1 MISLVVSFVC
11 MCASGFCIWVL
22 QHVICT
28 NRGPSFTKGDEDPS
42 EVKAALVDR
51 SNFHQVRKEGT
62 RTHDDAEFERNIAR
76 DEVATK
82 MRAFRIL
89 TCLTGMLRMLI
100 FRQTYLQPDLS
111 FAQRLFDE
119 WDKELDEKYGLPRL
133 SPRKNIKRQ
142 QNLITMCCLNAVAHV
157 FFYKQT
163 SCTTDAGKVDK
174 EFPNGR
180 PFEIGML
187 YECVQLLQPTRE
199 MIHRSWSMGLEYNV
213 GTSSMGTTAMT
224 VVAETVGM
232 EVGSF
237 FRIPKNDYSPYVQS
251 RSEMNTLVDAD
262 RINAQRRKEALKE
275 GKQVPPPA
283 EAVWQPPDTDRCDLE
298 NFEGYFNGT
307 GSVVSEEDIAK
318 SRTHDRMR
326 REARIAFQLRCSK
339 NASIS
344 RKMNVGSLVDQSMLD
359 KALTLPLTTAS
370 EDSAA
375 AKTRGALLHEQN
387 VNLHDIARESNEV
400 REAYHEARSVCHPGK
415 KNCPFKCKTLMA
427 QQQCFYCMTD
437 LEQHTD
443 DASGKMSLNASLIW
457 PTLLDG
463 ALFYKTQTLV
473 QMAADSIVQLQAGAG
488 TLGTK
493 RFGSTFSYKKKT
505 TGNTGASRVDIGW
518 VHAEGEQWTSWNR
531 VADHVSKK
539 GNPTVSRFDIHKEC
553 LRDTMYMLSTSD
565 NARRCPEEPRL
576 ADYLKAENAL
586 QGVKGNKEEGL
597 KLLQVTPYFV
607 NSDRNDTIS
616 CKTHLAGKRSPSS
629 GISTGSFQR
638 RFDSMM
644 QGGRLCAL
652 NFMVSPRVSTVAP
665 LRMHHDGLE
674 INIGGL
680 YNHVSLVA
688 ELIKSLASVPGLKNM
703 QEKFSNSRQGPEG
716 LSADRSTTTMQTATV
731 RPILSDDMETGM
743 ETEMEAEDAAD
754 ASSAAADSST
764 DPVAKRGREVEA
776 PQGHLHT
783 LPYSYDVVP
792 MGIALDMLRKLYD
805 DKGGEVVEGWKS
817 TFETFGSTITFEALP
832 QISTSFVGYGEF
844 NRQTLSVKLGP
855 GRPCHQEKVDA
866 GDPDMAKMHVSHS
879 HVSRSI
885 GRKASNMDIEL
896 WVSRRQGARSTGQ
909 LEGDLFAYS
918 TWVEHT
924 FQSALQRGFVCT
936 RDDNV
941 FQSYMDMEHMV
952 LSRALELASDQGDVE
967 FGLKYNVDFAHVKL
981 EKAEPMTYE
990 AVTKSGEWS
999 VPLHHKKVARLN
1011 KPNINYGGGAAGAV
1025 RRKPRTTNR
1034 FSNLDDESEEEGA
1047 ELGESS
1053 AGHMDVDDDG
1063 PFGGTLTLGPR
1074 PA

>member
-1 MISLVVSFVC
+1 
-11 MCASGFCIWVL
+11 L
-22 QHVICT
+22 QHVVCT

-51 SNFHQVRKEGT
+51 SNFHQVRKEGM
-62 RTHDDAEFERNIAR
+62 RTHDDAEFERNIAK
-76 DEVATK
+76 EAVAIK
-82 MRAFRIL
+82 LRSFRLL
-89 TCLTGMLRMLI
+89 TCLMGMLRMLI

-119 WDKELDEKYGLPRL
+119 WDKELDEKYGLPKI

-163 SCTTDAGKVDK
+163 SCMTDAGKVDE

-180 PFEIGML
+180 PFEIEML

-199 MIHRSWSMGLEYNV
+199 MIHRAWTMGLEYNV

-224 VVAETVGM
+224 VIAETIGM

-237 FRIPKNDYSPYVQS
+237 FRTPKNDYSPYVQQ
-251 RSEMNTLVDAD
+251 RSEMTMEVDAD
-262 RINAQRRKEALKE
+262 RINHQRRQAALREA
-275 GKQVPPPA
+275 GANANSGAGANANANAAVPPSP
-283 EAVWQPPDTDRCDLE
+283 EWQSPDTDRCDIE
-298 NFEGYFNGT
+298 NFENYFKGT
-307 GSVVSEEDIAK
+307 GSVVLEKDIAE
-318 SRTHDRMR
+318 SRNRDRMR
-326 REARIAFQLRCSK
+326 REARIAFQMRCSK

-344 RKMNVGSLVDQSMLD
+344 RKMNVRSLVDESMLD
-359 KALTLPLTTAS
+359 KALTLPLTTVS
-370 EDSAA
+370 EDSEA

-387 VNLHDIARESNEV
+387 VDPHDIVLEPKEV
-400 REAYHEARSVCHPGK
+400 QEAYHEARSVCHPGK
-415 KNCPFKCKTLMA
+415 KNCPFKCRGLVDQK
-427 QQQCFYCMTD
+427 QCFYCMSDHQPKTD
-437 LEQHTD
+437 EPT
-443 DASGKMSLNASLIW
+443 GPMSLSASLLW

-473 QMAADSIVQLQAGAG
+473 QMAADSIVTTKDGSSMFG
-488 TLGTK
+488 TR
-493 RFGSTFSYKKKT
+493 RFASTFSYKKKN
-505 TGNTGASRVDIGW
+505 TGNTGAPCVDIGW

-586 QGVKGNKEEGL
+586 QGVNGVAKEEGL
-597 KLLQVTPYFV
+597 KHRQLTPYSV
-607 NSDRNDTIS
+607 SSDHRDTGTGS
-616 CKTHLAGKRSPSS
+616 FKTHLARKRSACS

-644 QGGRLCAL
+644 QGGRLSAL

-665 LRMHHDGLE
+665 LRMHHDGLD

-703 QEKFSNSRQGPEG
+703 QEKFSNSRQGPDG
-716 LSADRSTTTMQTATV
+716 LSAARSITRMQTTTV
-731 RPILSDDMETGM
+731 RQILCDDMETGM
-743 ETEMEAEDAAD
+743 EAEAETEAG
-754 ASSAAADSST
+754 SST
-764 DPVAKRGREVEA
+764 DPLAKRTREVEA
-776 PQGHLHT
+776 PNGHLHT

-792 MGIALDMLRKLYD
+792 MGIALDMLRKLYN
-805 DKGGEVVEGWKS
+805 DKGGEVLKGWES
-817 TFETFGSTITFEALP
+817 TFQTLGSTMTFSDLP
-832 QISTSFVGYGEF
+832 QISTSYVGYGEF
-844 NRQTLSVKLGP
+844 NRQTLSVKLGSE
-855 GRPCHQEKVDA
+855 RPSHQKQVEA
-866 GDPDMAKMHVSHS
+866 GDPDMAKMNVSRS

-885 GRKASNMDIEL
+885 GHTASNMDIEL

-909 LEGDLFAYS
+909 LDGDLFAYS

-924 FQSALQRGFVCT
+924 FQSARQRGFVCS
-936 RDDNV
+936 RDDNT
-941 FQSYMDMEHMV
+941 FLSYMDMEHMI
-952 LSRALELASDQGDVE
+952 LPRALELAHERKDTA
-967 FGLKYNVDFAHVKL
+967 FGLKYGVDFDHVKL
-981 EKAEPMTYE
+981 EQAKPATYE
-990 AVTKSGEWS
+990 AMTKVDECADR
-999 VPLHHKKVARLN
+999 PDEEKKVAKLD
-1011 KPNINYGGGAAGAV
+1011 KANINYGGGAKGAL
-1025 RRKPRTTNR
+1025 RRKPRTTNL
-1034 FSNLDDESEEEGA
+1034 FPEDKKDKGDEGDKEDKEDKG
-1047 ELGESS
+1047 GES
-1053 AGHMDVDDDG
+1053 GRMDVDQG
-1063 PFGGTLTLGPR
+1063 GAFGGTLHIGPR
-1074 PA
+1074 PT

>member
-1 MISLVVSFVC
+1 M
-11 MCASGFCIWVL
+11 
-22 QHVICT
+22 
-28 NRGPSFTKGDEDPS
+28 
-42 EVKAALVDR
+42 
-51 SNFHQVRKEGT
+51 
-62 RTHDDAEFERNIAR
+62 
-76 DEVATK
+76 
-82 MRAFRIL
+82 
-89 TCLTGMLRMLI
+89 GMLRMLI

-119 WDKELDEKYGLPRL
+119 WDKELDEKYGLPKL

-163 SCTTDAGKVDK
+163 SCMTNAGKVDE
-174 EFPNGR
+174 EFPKGR
-180 PFEIGML
+180 PFEIEML
-187 YECVQLLQPTRE
+187 YECVQMLQPTRE
-199 MIHRSWSMGLEYNV
+199 MIHRAWSMGLEYNV

-224 VVAETVGM
+224 VIAETIGM

-237 FRIPKNDYSPYVQS
+237 FRTPKNDYSPYVQH
-251 RSEMNTLVDAD
+251 RDEMNTLVDAD
-262 RINAQRRKEALKE
+262 RINHQRKMREKASRMAGGGVETTVVQE
-275 GKQVPPPA
+275 

-298 NFEGYFNGT
+298 NFEGYFTGT
-307 GSVVSEEDIAK
+307 GSVVSEKDVAE
-318 SRTHDRMR
+318 SRNRDRMR

-400 REAYHEARSVCHPGK
+400 QEAYHEARSVCHPGK
-415 KNCPFKCKTLMA
+415 KNCPFKCKTPAA
-427 QQQCFYCMTD
+427 QQHCFYCTTD
-437 LEQHTD
+437 LDKHTD
-443 DASGKMSLNASLIW
+443 DASGQMSLNASLLW

-473 QMAADSIVQLQAGAG
+473 QMAADSIVQMQAGSG

-586 QGVKGNKEEGL
+586 QGVDGRKKEEGL
-597 KLLQVTPYFV
+597 TFLQLTPYFV
-607 NSDRNDTIS
+607 NSDRKDTS
-616 CKTHLAGKRSPSS
+616 ACKAHLAKKRSASS

-716 LSADRSTTTMQTATV
+716 LSADRSITTMQTTTV
-731 RPILSDDMETGM
+731 RPILLDDMETGM
-743 ETEMEAEDAAD
+743 EAEDAD
-754 ASSAAADSST
+754 DSSYAAAGSST
-764 DPVAKRGREVEA
+764 DPLAKRGREVEA
-776 PQGHLHT
+776 PRGHLHT

-805 DKGGEVVEGWKS
+805 DKGDEVINGWAS
-817 TFETFGSTITFEALP
+817 TFETFGSTMKFSDLP
-832 QISTSFVGYGEF
+832 QISTSFVGYGDF
-844 NRQTLSVKLGP
+844 NRQTLSVKLDP
-855 GRPCHQEKVDA
+855 GRPSNQKKVDA
-866 GDPDMAKMHVSHS
+866 GDPDMAKMNVSRS

-885 GRKASNMDIEL
+885 GRKASNMDVEL

-909 LEGDLFAYS
+909 LDGDLFAYS
-918 TWVEHT
+918 TWAEHT
-924 FQSALQRGFVCT
+924 FQSARQRGFVCT
-936 RDDNV
+936 RDDSV
-941 FQSYMDMEHMV
+941 FQSYMDMEHMM
-952 LSRALELASDQGDVE
+952 LPRALELACKQGDTA
-967 FGLKYNVDFAHVKL
+967 FGLKYNVDFGHVNL
-981 EKAEPMTYE
+981 EQAEPATYE

-999 VPLHHKKVARLN
+999 APLHLDKKVARLN

-1025 RRKPRTTNR
+1025 RRKPRTTNL
-1034 FSNLDDESEEEGA
+1034 FDSDEEDEDAECNAAQKRA

-1053 AGHMDVDDDG
+1053 AGHMDVDQEG
-1063 PFGGTLTLGPR
+1063 PYGGTLRIGPR
-1074 PA
+1074 PV